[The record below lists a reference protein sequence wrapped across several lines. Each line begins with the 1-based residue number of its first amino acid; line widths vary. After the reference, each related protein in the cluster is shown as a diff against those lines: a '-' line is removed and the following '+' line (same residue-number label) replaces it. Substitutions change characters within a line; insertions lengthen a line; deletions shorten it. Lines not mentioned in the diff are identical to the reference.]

1 MLIKSLRL
9 RLSLLYALII
19 TSLISGLI
27 FFLYKDYETS
37 LYKSI
42 DENLIKE
49 AKILPMEKENKEITN
64 DNIEIIKIIDE
75 KLYKISNVNGIFIIN
90 NLDDSYF
97 RWKLNRDL
105 MNTTFKQGT
114 ISFETLNHKGENY
127 RLLYYPLKEKGIMR
141 IGISLYDTEF
151 KLSQIKNLGKIFFPA
166 LFLISTIIAL
176 FFSWQAVNPFIQV
189 KTLVENIL
197 SKGVEEKINF
207 RARGR
212 EVDDLVSVLN
222 KLLQNLVNLMNS
234 YKNFISEVSH
244 ELRSPLT
251 ALRGNIEVAL
261 RKKRGVDEYEKV
273 LQNNLANTIRLSKII
288 DNLLFLSKAD
298 NNMLELR
305 MEYFDLS
312 NLLRNIVEQKRDLAF
327 SARLNIVEE
336 YAEHVETFG
345 DMDLLMQALSNII
358 DNAIKYTNP
367 DGIIT
372 IKTNIMDNS
381 AAITISDTGTGIP
394 KEEISH
400 IFDRFYRSQKNRSP
414 KQGIGLGLHIAKSII
429 DAHNG
434 KILVKSQPNRGTEFT
449 ILLPKIKKN

>member
-1 MLIKSLRL
+1 M
-9 RLSLLYALII
+9 
-19 TSLISGLI
+19 
-27 FFLYKDYETS
+27 
-37 LYKSI
+37 
-42 DENLIKE
+42 
-49 AKILPMEKENKEITN
+49 
-64 DNIEIIKIIDE
+64 
-75 KLYKISNVNGIFIIN
+75 
-90 NLDDSYF
+90 
-97 RWKLNRDL
+97 
-105 MNTTFKQGT
+105 
-114 ISFETLNHKGENY
+114 
-127 RLLYYPLKEKGIMR
+127 
-141 IGISLYDTEF
+141 
-151 KLSQIKNLGKIFFPA
+151 
-166 LFLISTIIAL
+166 LISTIIVL

-434 KILVKSQPNRGTEFT
+434 KILVKSQPNRGTEIT